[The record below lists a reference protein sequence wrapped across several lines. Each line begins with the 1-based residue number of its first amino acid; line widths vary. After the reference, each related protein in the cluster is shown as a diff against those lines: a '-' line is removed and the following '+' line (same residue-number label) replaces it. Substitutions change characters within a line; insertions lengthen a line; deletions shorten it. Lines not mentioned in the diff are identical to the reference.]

1 MGHGGAADA
10 AADDAD
16 CWWVICWAL
25 GIRLGLGL
33 GLGLGLRDKEEEEE
47 GEKG

>member
-10 AADDAD
+10 APDDAD

-25 GIRLGLGL
+25 VIRLGLGL
-33 GLGLGLRDKEEEEE
+33 GLGMRENEEEEE